1 MKVDINVILNLS
13 CSEKVDY
20 GKEENVLVSIEKAR
34 IVVLSELLLHLIVTD
49 IALHLYDVNCQ

>member
-13 CSEKVDY
+13 CSEKVDN
-20 GKEENVLVSIEKAR
+20 GKEENVLISIEKAR
-34 IVVLSELLLHLIVTD
+34 IVVSTELLLYLIVMD